1 MSNKST
7 AKDKSTVKELSVV
20 KNMPNKLKVVLC
32 WHIHQ
37 PQYSDPMSGIY
48 QLPWTYLHAIKDYV
62 DMAWH
67 LENVQGAKAV
77 VNFTPTLIEQIAD
90 YDEQVNS
97 RFKGTGRLKEPLLIA
112 LDSPMQPVKAEERS
126 KLISDCLRANEEK
139 LIVPFPYFAKLASKA
154 RDLLENPEGLNYIND
169 QFMVDLVVWY
179 HLAWMGESVRRT
191 DIRVQ
196 ALMKKAKLYTFHDR
210 RQLMTVIGELLAD
223 LIPRYRRLEEAGRV
237 ELSVTPYA
245 HPIVP
250 LLLDI
255 KTTHEAMPDSALPE
269 ITDYPGGEERAHWH
283 MEEGLR
289 VFEAYFGFRPKGCWP
304 SEGAV
309 SEQTMKVIARHGF
322 TWTATGENVL
332 RNSFNASDISDAS
345 IYKPYKLPGATPACF
360 FRDDGLSDLIGFT
373 YTKWGADDAVND
385 FINHLLTIK
394 ASTEGDEDRVV
405 SVILDG
411 ENAWEHYSYNGY
423 YFLQALYTRLSGHPE
438 LELTTFSDTLKDNV
452 TPATLPKLVA
462 GSWVYG
468 SFSTWIG
475 DPDKNRGWDLLI
487 EAKQTFDEVMS
498 KRNFGTE
505 TELALLRQLAICEGS
520 DWFWWFGDYN
530 SADSVSD
537 FERLFR
543 LHLSNLYQMLGEE
556 VPQSLSDVVSQG
568 GGSEQGGAMRR
579 GGQY

>member
-1 MSNKST
+1 MS
-7 AKDKSTVKELSVV
+7 DKIDSLEETS
-20 KNMPNKLKVVLC
+20 KLKVVLC
-32 WHIHQ
+32 WHMHQ

-67 LENVQGAKAV
+67 LENVPGAKAV
-77 VNFTPTLIEQIAD
+77 VNFAPTLIEQIAD
-90 YDEQVNS
+90 YDEQVSS
-97 RFKGTGRLKEPLLIA
+97 RFKGTGRLKDPLLMA
-112 LDSPMQPVKAEERS
+112 LDSPVQPARAEERQ
-126 KLISDCLRANEEK
+126 KLISDCLRANDEK
-139 LIVPFPYFAKLASKA
+139 LIAPFPQFATLAKIA
-154 RDLLENPEGLNYIND
+154 REMLEEPERLNYIND
-169 QFMVDLVVWY
+169 QFMIDIVVWY
-179 HLAWMGESVRRT
+179 HLAWIGESVRRT
-191 DIRVQ
+191 DVRIQ
-196 ALMKKAKLYTFHDR
+196 SLMKKAKLFSFHDR
-210 RQLMTVIGELLAD
+210 RQLMVVIGELLSD
-223 LIPRYRRLEEAGRV
+223 LIPRYRRLAESGRV

-250 LLLDI
+250 LMLDI
-255 KTTHEAMPDSALPE
+255 NSTHEAMPDSPLPE
-269 ITDYPGGEERAHWH
+269 ITDYPGGEERANWH

-289 VFEAYFGFRPKGCWP
+289 VFENYFGFRPKGCWP

-309 SEQTMKVIARHGF
+309 SEDTLKLISRHGF

-332 RNSFNASDISDAS
+332 RNSFNLSEMPDAS
-345 IYKPYKLPGATPACF
+345 IYKPYKLPGASPACF

-373 YTKWGADDAVND
+373 YTKWGADDAVDD

-394 ASTEGDEDRVV
+394 SNTEKDKKDRVV

-411 ENAWEHYSYNGY
+411 ENAWEYYSYNGY
-423 YFLQALYTRLSGHPE
+423 YFLQALYSRLAGHPE
-438 LELTTFSDTLKDNV
+438 LELTTFSESLEDNV
-452 TPATLPKLVA
+452 QPAELPKLVA

-475 DPDKNRGWDLLI
+475 DPDKNRGWDLLS
-487 EAKQTFDEVMS
+487 EAKLVFDEVIS
-498 KRNFGTE
+498 EKEFDSDTK
-505 TELALLRQLAICEGS
+505 LALLRQLAICEGS

-556 VPQSLSDVVSQG
+556 VPQSLSQTVSQG
-568 GGSEQGGAMRR
+568 GGGIEQGGTMRR
-579 GGQY
+579 GG